1 MNQVRLYLIRVL
13 YPGHFK
19 YYYSY
24 LETRNLEISFP
35 KMKDTILHETI
46 PCNLF
51 LIAFL
56 GLPFSEKSILV
67 HNFLKESAYT
77 IPNDPNPLSTIEYN
91 ERGLSV
97 YNITLMQYNSDKYLW
112 FTLTKEFKEAHP
124 CSSAI
129 LNMSFFHDCS
139 LNIVFNRDANHIFQ
153 DKILDAHFDLVCKS
167 LQQIDLTQCNYELQH
182 ILSSRMID
190 MNIID
195 AGTNV
200 GVMKFLNC
208 IFYHLSYN
216 LGFVCLSLNDVLNR
230 SPKSANILA
239 IILDALKMHSSEAP
253 FIFIIICSERDTES
267 DRKIAKNML
276 LEEVTNINRKLSLQP
291 FKTTALVLDPY
302 SLKDMKKLKNELDE
316 EISKQCISRRDIK
329 LSWLFLR
336 SALCSS
342 SQDIVISYEK
352 LKDIAEKL
360 GIKGTEFKEFLEF
373 FSKFMSILYFPSF
386 KPLQNVVILRP
397 VEFINKLS
405 FLLDG
410 KAKFNG
416 IYTIEHIN
424 EIIPDKE
431 LANIIIDV
439 LCSFGLAMKT
449 TSDKVGQVGRSSLI
463 FLPLARSGQIL
474 EKSTTTTTS
483 LFIFYESKLT
493 LPDCQCYFASQLLT
507 HSQGTGIEESVLQ
520 VGSEHQNI
528 FKIFLRTTQYQ
539 EYTFP
544 FIFHDGYI
552 EVAWATLKSNVEL
565 KVLEYIFNCCS
576 EALSKITNTIKDFSY
591 KLALKCVAKKEFEF
605 FPQSKLSWCDQCKKT
620 PSIPQRKIWKEL
632 IEKVS
637 SLLFFIILLYITDKR
652 KGRKERYCYYSI

>member
-1 MNQVRLYLIRVL
+1 
-13 YPGHFK
+13 
-19 YYYSY
+19 
-24 LETRNLEISFP
+24 
-35 KMKDTILHETI
+35 MKDIILHETI

-67 HNFLKESAYT
+67 HNFLKEATYT
-77 IPNDPNPLSTIEYN
+77 IPNGFDPLSTIEYN
-91 ERGLSV
+91 KRDLSV
-97 YNITLMQYNSDKYLW
+97 YNTTLMQHDSDKYLW
-112 FTLTKEFKEAHP
+112 FILAKELKEAHP
-124 CSSAI
+124 YSSAI
-129 LNMSFFHDCS
+129 LNMCFFHDYS
-139 LNIVFNRDANHIFQ
+139 LNIVFNREANHIFQ
-153 DKILDAHFDLVCKS
+153 DNILDAHFDLVCES

-182 ILSSRMID
+182 ILSSRMVD

-195 AGTNV
+195 AGTNTRV
-200 GVMKFLNC
+200 TKFLNC

-216 LGFVCLSLNDVLNR
+216 LGFVCVSLNDVLNR
-230 SPKSANILA
+230 PPNSSHKSDNIA
-239 IILDALKMHSSEAP
+239 SIIHDALKMHSSEAP
-253 FIFIIICSERDTES
+253 LIFIIICSKEDTKS
-267 DRKIAKNML
+267 DRKIAKDIAKDML
-276 LEEVTNINRKLSLQP
+276 LREVTNLTRKQP
-291 FKTTALVLDPY
+291 LKVTALVLDPS
-302 SLKDMKKLKNELDE
+302 SLKDIEILKNELDE
-316 EISKQCISRRDIK
+316 EISKQCVSRRDIK
-329 LSWLFLR
+329 LSWLFVR

-342 SQDIVISYEK
+342 SKDIVISYDR

-360 GIKGTEFKEFLEF
+360 GIKETEFKEFLEI

-410 KAKFNG
+410 KTEFNG

-424 EIIPDKE
+424 EIIPNKE
-431 LANIIIDV
+431 LANVIIDV

-449 TSDKVGQVGRSSLI
+449 TSDKVGQRGKNSLI

-483 LFIFYESKLT
+483 LFIFYESKLI

-507 HSQGTGIEESVLQ
+507 HSQGTGIKESVLQ
-520 VGSEHQNI
+520 VGSEHRNV

-539 EYTFP
+539 GYTFS

-565 KVLEYIFNCCS
+565 KVFEYIFNCCS
-576 EALSKITNTIKDFSY
+576 EALSKITNAIKDFSY
-591 KLALKCVAKKEFEF
+591 QLALKCIAPSPKKEFEF
-605 FPQSKLSWCDQCKKT
+605 FPQSSKSPWCDQCKT
-620 PSIPQRKIWKEL
+620 LSLQRKIWKEL

-652 KGRKERYCYYSI
+652 KGRKERYCYCSI